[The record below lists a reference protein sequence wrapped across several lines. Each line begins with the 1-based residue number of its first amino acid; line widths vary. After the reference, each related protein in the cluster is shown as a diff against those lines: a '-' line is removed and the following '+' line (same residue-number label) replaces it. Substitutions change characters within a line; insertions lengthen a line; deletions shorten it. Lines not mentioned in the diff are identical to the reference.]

1 MKMTL
6 QTSVTQ
12 IVLSPQCLYEK
23 GRKIVSILSGF
34 RFFFSFIF
42 LPNVFQSPPPPG
54 LLACLLASSLP
65 PQGPRVTASSRL
77 LRHRPHFQRSER
89 SLHLTK
95 VVSRFSPCGDTE
107 AASFPQE
114 PATGKTPWCFTRRGF
129 STPYPLRRTAPEN
142 CITP

>member
-1 MKMTL
+1 M
-6 QTSVTQ
+6 
-12 IVLSPQCLYEK
+12 
-23 GRKIVSILSGF
+23 
-34 RFFFSFIF
+34 FSKA
-42 LPNVFQSPPPPG
+42 LHPLG
-54 LLACLLASSLP
+54 CLLARLHQVCRRRAQESQP
-65 PQGPRVTASSRL
+65 VRVFYDTQ
-77 LRHRPHFQRSER
+77 PHFQRSER